1 MTPVFFNPRQE
12 IDNDWVS
19 IWKIAEFVSQ
29 SKRDYVLAPSARL
42 EDIFRA
48 HDPEWAMGVY
58 HCKVSNGFGN
68 KDPDVM
74 DYIMASVGSFVEAA
88 QHALKNGTVACSASQ
103 GFHHAGFQS
112 AYGFCTFNGLMVSA
126 VKQLKAGVDRVMIVD
141 GDGHYGD
148 GTDDIRETLGLEKR
162 VTHIRRQDLGRPAQ
176 TRWEHSMWRSF
187 FTDLIRQH
195 RPGIIY
201 YQAGADAWEDD
212 PFNAGYLS
220 KDGLAYRDRGMFQAA
235 KNEGVP
241 IAWNLAGGYADQK
254 TIDIHLQTLKI
265 SDEVYHGTTD
275 STEVPRQRTEVIR

>member
-1 MTPVFFNPRQE
+1 MTPIFFNPRQD

-29 SKRDYVLAPSARL
+29 SKRDHVLAPPARL

-48 HDPEWAMGVY
+48 HDPEWAMDVY

-74 DYIMASVGSFVEAA
+74 DYVMASVGSFIEAA
-88 QHALKNGTVACSASQ
+88 QYALKNGTVACSASQ
-103 GFHHAGFQS
+103 GFHHAGFAGS
-112 AYGFCTFNGLMVSA
+112 YGFCTFNGLMVSA

-148 GTDDIRETLGLEKR
+148 GTDDIREMMGLEKR
-162 VTHIRRQDLGRPAQ
+162 VSHIRRQDLSRPAQ
-176 TRWEHSMWRSF
+176 TRWEYPMWRSF
-187 FTDLIRQH
+187 FTDLIREH

-201 YQAGADAWEDD
+201 YQAGADAWDED
-212 PFNAGYLS
+212 PFGAGYLS
-220 KDGLAYRDRGMFQAA
+220 KDGLAYRDRGMFEAA

-241 IAWNLAGGYADQK
+241 VVWNLAGGYADQK

-275 STEVPRQRTEVIR
+275 PTEVPPQRAEIIR